1 MTSENLAIIAVI
13 VAAASELIGM
23 NKKLRSNSVVQLV
36 LSGLMSAFP
45 KKTK

>member
-1 MTSENLAIIAVI
+1 MSTEHLAIIAVI

-23 NKKLRSNSVVQLV
+23 NKNLRSNSVVQLI
-36 LSGLMSAFP
+36 LSGLLSAFP